1 MEWMSRRV
9 GEALEGDVGCLREPT
24 RHEVVGDPF
33 GADAAFGVG
42 GTKQV

>member
-1 MEWMSRRV
+1 MDEPTR
-9 GEALEGDVGCLREPT
+9 GEALGRDMGCLREPT
-24 RHEVVGDPF
+24 HHEVVGDPF